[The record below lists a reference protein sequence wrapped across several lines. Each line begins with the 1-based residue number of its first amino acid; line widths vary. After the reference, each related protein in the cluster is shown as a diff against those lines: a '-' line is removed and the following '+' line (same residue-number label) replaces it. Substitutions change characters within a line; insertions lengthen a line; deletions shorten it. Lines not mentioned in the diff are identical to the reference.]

1 MIRVL
6 QGAPPTLAAKCRL
19 LLCCVFLGLAHR
31 AGAAS
36 PPATESDRFMVVS
49 AQHLAAE
56 AGAEILRDGGNAI
69 DAAVAIGYAEAVTN
83 PCCGYIGGGGFLL
96 AHFADARDVF
106 VNFRETAPAAASPT
120 MYLSADGNVIPGA
133 SLHGWRA
140 AGVPGTVLGLD

>member
-6 QGAPPTLAAKCRL
+6 QGAPPTLAARCRL

-83 PCCGYIGGGGFLL
+83 PVMRNGKIRTKNIL
-96 AHFADARDVF
+96 R
-106 VNFRETAPAAASPT
+106 
-120 MYLSADGNVIPGA
+120 
-133 SLHGWRA
+133 
-140 AGVPGTVLGLD
+140 LGDERKHPLMENTKSEA